1 MPDNARRP
9 YIAGNWKLN
18 KTVAESVALA
28 VELSRLLGQVRDC
41 DLVVAP
47 VYTAIAAVAQK
58 LAGTPL
64 AVAGQDLYPEDEG
77 AFTGAVSGPLLKEAG
92 ASYVLVGHSERRQLF
107 GETLESSQK
116 RMAAALRAGL
126 TPILCVGETLK
137 ERQAD
142 TTAKVVGEQLDAGIK
157 SLSAADLARI
167 VIAYE
172 PVWAIGTGQ
181 VATPAQAQEV
191 HNLIRE
197 RLRHR
202 DAAVAEGLRILYGGS
217 VKPDNAKEL
226 LGQRDIDGALVGGA
240 SLNAASFAGIV
251 AARKP

>member
-1 MPDNARRP
+1 MTPRRKL
-9 YIAGNWKLN
+9 IAGNWKLN

>member
-1 MPDNARRP
+1 MTTRRKL
-9 YIAGNWKLN
+9 IAGNWKLN

-28 VELSRLLGQVRDC
+28 VELTRLLGQVRDC

-58 LAGTPL
+58 LAGTPI

-116 RMAAALRAGL
+116 RTAAALRAGL

-142 TTAKVVGEQLDAGIK
+142 ATAKVVGAQLDAGIQG
-157 SLSAADLARI
+157 LSAADLARI

-202 DAAVAEGLRILYGGS
+202 DAPVAEALRILYGGS
-217 VKPDNAKEL
+217 VKADNAKEL
-226 LGQRDIDGALVGGA
+226 LAQADIDGALVGGA

-251 AARKP
+251 AARKA